1 MQNGKQVVVDSLNHR
16 QPSRVAMDFGAT
28 NCSGIHC
35 SVVEALR
42 EHYGLEKRLVK
53 IHEIYQMLGLV
64 EDDLAEAMGVDTVM
78 AQPIANHFGVPLD
91 GRWKEW
97 KTLWGQVVLIPAGM
111 EIDITPEGEAVT
123 YPQGDRSA
131 PASGRMP
138 ASGYFFDTIVRQEEF
153 DEDDPDPRDNT
164 EEFILLTDEQV
175 DVIKANAEA
184 VRGLGRAVVTAL
196 PNTNIGDIA
205 AVPAAFLKRPKGI
218 RDIAEWYMS
227 VVARPEFM
235 HEVFTYQTDIALENF
250 KRVLA
255 AVGPDAYD
263 AVFICGTDF
272 GTQISTF
279 CSLDTFREIYLP
291 YYQKLNGWIHANT
304 NWKTFKHS
312 CGAVESFYS
321 SFIEAGFDI
330 INPVQCS
337 ATGMDPEH
345 LKKTYGDRLVFWG
358 GGVDTQKTLPFGTPD
373 EVRAEVLERCRIF
386 SPGGGFVFN
395 AIHNVQART
404 PTANMVALLD
414 AVKEFNG
421 AGK

>member
-1 MQNGKQVVVDSLNHR
+1 MQTGKQVVVDSLNHR
-16 QPSRVAMDFGAT
+16 QPSRVALDFGAT
-28 NCSGIHC
+28 TCSGIHC
-35 SVVEALR
+35 SVVAELR
-42 EHYGLEKRLVK
+42 SHYGLDQHPVK
-53 IHEIYQMLGLV
+53 VHEAYQMLGLI
-64 EDDLAEAMGVDTVM
+64 EDDLVEAMGVDTVM
-78 AQPIANHFGVPLD
+78 AQPLANHFGVPLVD
-91 GRWKEW
+91 EWKEW
-97 KTLWGQVVLIPAGM
+97 RTLWGQDVLIPAGM
-111 EIDITPEGEAVT
+111 EIDVTPEGEALT

-138 ASGYFFDTIVRQEEF
+138 ASGYFFDTIIRQEEF

-164 EEFILLTDEQV
+164 EEFTLLTDAQV
-175 DVIKANAEA
+175 AAIKAHADE
-184 VRGLGRAVVTAL
+184 VKGLGRAVVTAL

-227 VVARPEFM
+227 IVARPEFM
-235 HEVFTYQTDIALENF
+235 HQVFSYQTDIALENF

-263 AVFICGTDF
+263 VVFICGTDF

-279 CSLDTFREIYLP
+279 CSLETFQEVYSP
-291 YYQKLNGWIHANT
+291 YYKKLNGWIHDNT
-304 NWKTFKHS
+304 SWKTLKHS

-321 SFIEAGFDI
+321 SFIDSGFDI

-337 ATGMDPEH
+337 AAGMDPEH
-345 LKKTYGDRLVFWG
+345 LKKTYGDRIVFWG
-358 GGVDTQKTLPFGTPD
+358 GGVDTQKTLPFGTPE

-414 AVKEFNG
+414 AVKEFNQ
-421 AGK
+421 AGT

>member
-1 MQNGKQVVVDSLNHR
+1 MQNGRQVVVDSLNHR
-16 QPSRVAMDFGAT
+16 QPSRMALDFGAT
-28 NCSGIHC
+28 SCSGIHC
-35 SVVEALR
+35 SVVAELR
-42 EHYGLEKRLVK
+42 KHYGLDQHPVK
-53 IHEIYQMLGLV
+53 VHEAYQMLGLV

-78 AQPIANHFGVPLD
+78 AQPITNHFGVPLD
-91 GRWKEW
+91 DKWKEW
-97 KTLWGQVVLIPAGM
+97 KTLWGQDVLIPAGM
-111 EIDITPEGEAVT
+111 EIEITPDGQALT

-138 ASGYFFDTIVRQEEF
+138 SSGYFFDTIIRQEEF

-164 EEFILLTDEQV
+164 EEFTLLTDEQI
-175 DVIKANAEA
+175 DIIKAHADA

-196 PNTNIGDIA
+196 PNTNLGDIA

-235 HEVFTYQTDIALENF
+235 HEIFSYQTDIALENF
-250 KRVLA
+250 RRVLA

-279 CSLDTFREIYLP
+279 CSVETFHEIYIP
-291 YYQKLNGWIHANT
+291 YYKKLNGWIHDNT
-304 NWKTFKHS
+304 PWKTLKHS
-312 CGAVESFYS
+312 CGAVEGFFN

-330 INPVQCS
+330 LNPVQCS

-345 LKKTYGDRLVFWG
+345 LKKTYGDRIVFWG
-358 GGVDTQKTLPFGTPD
+358 GGVDTQKTLPFGTPE
-373 EVRAEVLERCRIF
+373 EVRKEVLDRCRIF

-404 PTANMVALLD
+404 PTENMVALLE
-414 AVKEFNG
+414 AVKEFNQ